1 MTDTFDPIKEQTDLL
16 KDEIQTIIIPY
27 ETELKLNWRYGTT

>member
-16 KDEIQTIIIPY
+16 KDEIQTIIIPDR
-27 ETELKLNWRYGTT
+27 KSVV